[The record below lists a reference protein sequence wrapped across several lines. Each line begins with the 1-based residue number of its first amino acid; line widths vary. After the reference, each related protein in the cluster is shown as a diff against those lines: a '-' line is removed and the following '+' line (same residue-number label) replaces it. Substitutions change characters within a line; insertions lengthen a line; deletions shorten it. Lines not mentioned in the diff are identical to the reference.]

1 MELHRMNIHSMKLQH
16 IELDQLKT
24 TNLNVRKKGGKD
36 IDDLIPSIRSLG
48 IIQPLLVRK
57 NCEGYEIVA
66 GQRRYHALV
75 KLSQESE
82 IDPVPCIIMNEG
94 DDALAIEA
102 SLAENIARLPMDEID
117 QYKAFS
123 ALVKEGKS
131 VDDIASQFGITQRL
145 VQQRLAIANLISPIL
160 TLYRNEDI
168 QGETIRILTMATK
181 RQQKA
186 WLVLFKSEDEYAP
199 QGHALKSW
207 LFGGADIRVSNA
219 LFDVV
224 EYKGNITADL
234 FGDERYFAD
243 TVKFWLLQNQ
253 AIVEAKERYLADG
266 WNEVAVLAQGT
277 SWSSWDFCKTS
288 KKKGGRVYVQISRD
302 GEVTFHEGFVTEK
315 EAKRLAKAA
324 KGTVNGETVEE
335 KAQRPE
341 LTKAM
346 QNYLNLHRHSAVRTK
361 LLNHGDIALRLAV
374 AQMIAGSEL
383 WQVQADPQKGNS
395 PAIRESLATNKA
407 EDSFADQ
414 RQIVRDLLGAGEN
427 SDDTLVC
434 RKGDWGKSHDLHA
447 IFTKLIGLSH
457 EDVTSILTFV
467 VAETLPC
474 GSAMVEGLGNLLS
487 VDMADHWQPDQTFFD
502 LFRDKEAINA
512 MLKHIGGKRVADGNI
527 SATAKVQKKIIA
539 DYLDG
544 TREGGKQEAGS
555 AIARQGSKKATSGNW
570 QPRYMDFP
578 MRAYTKRGGIAA
590 IEDWKA
596 VKKHYA

>member
-181 RQQKA
+181 RQQKD

-207 LFGGADIRVSNA
+207 LFGGADIPVGNA
-219 LFDVV
+219 LFDVT
-224 EYKGNITADL
+224 EYNGSIVSDL
-234 FGDERYFAD
+234 FGDERYFSDSEA
-243 TVKFWLLQNQ
+243 FWQLQNI
-253 AIVEAKERYLADG
+253 AIAEAKERYEAKG
-266 WNEVAVLAQGT
+266 WSDVIVLDVGDY
-277 SWSSWDFCKTS
+277 WSSWEYTKTA
-288 KKKGGRVYVQISRD
+288 KKDGGKVYVQIACD
-302 GEVTFHEGFVTEK
+302 GEVAFHEGYLTIK
-315 EAKRLAKAA
+315 QAKQLEKAA
-324 KGTVNGETVEE
+324 NGEAVEE
-335 KAQRPE
+335 KAERPE
-341 LTKAM
+341 LTKSM
-346 QNYLNLHRHSAVRTK
+346 QNYLNLHRHSAVRTE

-383 WQVQADPQKGNS
+383 WQVQADPQKSNS
-395 PAIRESLATNKA
+395 EPIKESLESNKA

-414 RQIVRDLLGAGEN
+414 RQIIRDLLGAGEN

-447 IFTKLIGLSH
+447 IFAKLIGLSH

-467 VAETLPC
+467 VAETLPA
-474 GSAMVEGLGNLLS
+474 GNTMVEVLGNLLS

-539 DYLDG
+539 DCLDG
-544 TREGGKQEAGS
+544 TRKGGK
-555 AIARQGSKKATSGNW
+555 TDW
-570 QPRYMDFP
+570 QPRYMNFP
-578 MRAYTKRGGIAA
+578 MGAYTKRGGIEA
-590 IEDWKA
+590 INQWKVA
-596 VKKHYA
+596 KRHYAA